1 MKLIKI
7 FGGLV
12 LVLLVLFFLMRNTD
26 LVSVDLVFREYKDV
40 QVAVVMLGAI
50 SIGMIIGYA
59 VAVTNILST
68 KASLRGLKTKNKILS
83 DELNDLRNVAIDEDI
98 YESEDG
104 EV

>member
-26 LVSVDLVFREYKDV
+26 LVSVDLVFKEYKDV

-50 SIGMIIGYA
+50 SVGMMIGYG
-59 VAVTNILST
+59 VAVTNILSS
-68 KASLRGLKTKNKILS
+68 KANLRNLKAKNKTLS
-83 DELNDLRNVAIDEDI
+83 DELNDLRNVAIDEGI
-98 YESEDG
+98 YETEDG

>member
-26 LVSVDLVFREYKDV
+26 LVTVDLVFKVYPDI

-50 SIGMIIGYA
+50 SVGMIIGYA
-59 VAVTNILST
+59 VAVTNILSS
-68 KASLRGLKTKNKILS
+68 KAALRGLKTKNKTLS
-83 DELNDLRNVAIDEDI
+83 DELNDLRNVAIDEGI
-98 YESEDG
+98 YETEDG
-104 EV
+104 EA

>member
-83 DELNDLRNVAIDEDI
+83 DELNDLRNVAIDEGI
-98 YESEDG
+98 NESEDG

>member
-7 FGGLV
+7 FGSLV

-83 DELNDLRNVAIDEDI
+83 DELNDLRNVAIDEGI

>member
-26 LVSVDLVFREYKDV
+26 LVSVDLVFKEYKDV

-50 SIGMIIGYA
+50 SVGMIIGYC
-59 VAVTNILST
+59 VAVTNILSS
-68 KASLRGLKTKNKILS
+68 KASLRSLKAKNKTLS
-83 DELNDLRNVAIDEDI
+83 DELNDLRNVAIDEGI
-98 YESEDG
+98 HETEDG

>member
-12 LVLLVLFFLMRNTD
+12 LVLLVLFFLMRNTN

>member
-26 LVSVDLVFREYKDV
+26 LVTVDLVFKVYPDI

-50 SIGMIIGYA
+50 SVGMIIGYA
-59 VAVTNILST
+59 VAVTNILS
-68 KASLRGLKTKNKILS
+68 SKTTPCSVVI
-83 DELNDLRNVAIDEDI
+83 
-98 YESEDG
+98 SETAAG
-104 EV
+104 CAPIQYSA

>member
-26 LVSVDLVFREYKDV
+26 LVSVDLVFKKYKDV
-40 QVAVVMLGAI
+40 QVAIIMLGAI
-50 SIGMIIGYA
+50 SVGLMIGYG
-59 VAVTNILST
+59 VAVTNILSS
-68 KASLRGLKTKNKILS
+68 KASLRSLKAKNKTLS
-83 DELNDLRNVAIDEDI
+83 DELNDLRNVAIDEGI
-98 YESEDG
+98 YETEDG

>member
-26 LVSVDLVFREYKDV
+26 LVSVDLVFKEYKDV

-68 KASLRGLKTKNKILS
+68 KASLRGLKAKNKILS
-83 DELNDLRNVAIDEDI
+83 DELNDLRNVAIDEGI